1 LFLGSHKGDIET
13 VAFTRPDKWDSLNV
27 EIYYNL
33 FMSSATYMK
42 LSASSAI
49 ASRFLNYNQY
59 GADGR
64 FVFCPDTKTVIPKG
78 LADWQKSWANGA
90 NADEASVIQSGGS
103 GSFEQGVLALDV
115 SFVSMPF
122 VSRVD
127 IIGDYSGTVWTE
139 ENCVAGPF
147 CGGVSSIHL

>member
-1 LFLGSHKGDIET
+1 M
-13 VAFTRPDKWDSLNV
+13 N
-27 EIYYNL
+27 
-33 FMSSATYMK
+33 SATYMK

-64 FVFCPDTKTVIPKG
+64 FIFCPDTKIAVKKN
-78 LADWQKSWANGA
+78 LDDWRKSWENGA
-90 NADEASVIQSGGS
+90 ANYDEASVVQSGSS
-103 GSFEQGVLALDV
+103 GSFSEGRLTLDV

-122 VSRVD
+122 ISRTD
-127 IIGDYSGTVWTE
+127 IIGDYSGTVWTA

-147 CGGVSSIHL
+147 CGGVSSIRL